1 MTHLFR
7 IFLASPGDV
16 AIERTAFTRAVEEV
30 NETTCPILDC
40 RLEAVKWETHAVPD
54 AGRPQEVIN
63 EQLGDYDIFLGV
75 MWRRFGTPSGVAGSG
90 TEEEYRIA
98 YDRWTKNS
106 SMPLM
111 FYFCQ
116 APFYPA
122 SLAELDQM
130 RQVLIFR
137 QELEGKALAWAYDD
151 HSTFEAL
158 IRKHLAQR
166 LPRLVEARQG
176 VERAK
181 AIPNESA
188 IGSLRELWARLDPGT
203 QRAINIAY
211 NENRLAG
218 DPGIQS
224 RDLFSALLRIDDP
237 PLREITGEIPQSA
250 LPEATAGPVTEE
262 TYILDERPW
271 LSGCVASSI
280 DRLVKSAPAD
290 YRITP
295 TDIFTDIAR
304 NGTGASVALLRQHNI
319 GPADI
324 DAILARKRIT
334 ALQTTT

>member
-1 MTHLFR
+1 LTQLFR

-16 AIERTAFTRAVEEV
+16 AIERDAFTRAVEEV

-40 RLEAVKWETHAVPD
+40 RLEAVKWETHACPD
-54 AGRPQEVIN
+54 AGRPQQVIN

-75 MWRRFGTPSGVAGSG
+75 MWRRFGTPSGAAGSG

-98 YDRWTKNS
+98 YERWRQDST
-106 SMPLM
+106 MPLM

-116 APFYPA
+116 TPFYPA
-122 SLAELDQM
+122 SLEELDQM
-130 RQVLIFR
+130 RQVLLFR
-137 QELEGKALAWAYDD
+137 KELEGRALAWTYDN
-151 HSTFEAL
+151 HQSFESL

-176 VERAK
+176 MERSR
-181 AIPNESA
+181 AIPNDRA
-188 IGSLRELWARLDPGT
+188 IDSLRELWSRLDHST

-224 RDLFSALLRIDDP
+224 RDLFSALLRIEDQ
-237 PLREITGEIPQSA
+237 PLSEITREIPRAA
-250 LPEATAGPVTEE
+250 LPEPTPGPVAED
-262 TYILDERPW
+262 TYILGERPW
-271 LSGCVASSI
+271 LSGCVAASI
-280 DRLVKSAPAD
+280 DRLVKSAPD
-290 YRITP
+290 GYKITP

-304 NGTGASVALLRQHNI
+304 NGTGASVALLRQYDI

-324 DAILARKRIT
+324 DAILDKKQISSLRTI
-334 ALQTTT
+334 